1 MTHGPE
7 LREGRPRTARRDPK
21 SAHNWRLPAGP
32 VAERVIDNLEWRL
45 EDARDELVNDFH
57 HATKRLSCSHFWVW
71 NAPDDP
77 LSAIFT
83 AYDEKIDRAVSALK
97 RALR

>member
-1 MTHGPE
+1 MIDPDLKN
-7 LREGRPRTARRDPK
+7 LRRTARRDPK

-32 VAERVIDNLEWRL
+32 VAERVIDNLEWQL
-45 EDARDELVNDFH
+45 EYARDELVTDLH
-57 HATKRLSCSHFWVW
+57 RAAKGLGCSHYSD
-71 NAPDDP
+71 APDDP

-83 AYDEKIDRAVSALK
+83 VYDEKIDRAVSALK